1 MPSMSPVPP
10 PDDPTPLSARE
21 QRVLDELERD
31 LGDVDQPQADG
42 PDAARPP
49 PRHLDAAARS
59 VAVIVVLLVVLP
71 GQWRAAVTLFAVL
84 AGAVALGLWLDRLVT
99 SWPDE
104 DSRD

>member
-1 MPSMSPVPP
+1 MSPVPP

-31 LGDVDQPQADG
+31 LGDVDQPRADG

-49 PRHLDAAARS
+49 PRHLDAAART
-59 VAVIVVLLVVLP
+59 LVVLVVLFVVLP
-71 GQWRAAVTLFAVL
+71 EQWRAAVTLFAVL
-84 AGAVALGLWLDRLVT
+84 AGSLALGLWLDRLVK
-99 SWPDE
+99 SGQDD